1 MKVNTPFKNPSAIEK
16 MGVDDWTDLLK
27 TLQAFS
33 KRMENNSIK
42 KGRESRII
50 RGLTLPDKAIKALVE
65 EGRNEESLYSPGENN
80 IYGSPYEETPTST
93 ELYDRYNQVRELFL
107 FETPNSIILYNTE
120 CFVK

>member
-1 MKVNTPFKNPSAIEK
+1 MKVSTHFKTPSAIEK
-16 MGVDDWTDLLK
+16 MGVDEWAELLK
-27 TLQAFS
+27 TLQTFS

-50 RGLTLPDKAIKALVE
+50 RGLTLPDKSIKALVE

-93 ELYDRYNQVRELFL
+93 ELYDRYNQVRDLFL
-107 FETPNSIILYNTE
+107 FMTRNSIYI
-120 CFVK
+120 KK